1 MNNQCFLCAS
11 LHGCPTHALLKKRKV
26 VMDLEGEPKQKMI
39 RLDTTEDVCDETKE
53 EPVETYDISIRTLS
67 TNDGPVTNP
76 QQILNETDQAV
87 HCLSEQSGTETK
99 VYTDIADSQTDVVET
114 IVIATDD
121 ISDESENKV
130 EVKTE
135 EEIKNLQE
143 TLNQNVDIKDST
155 TSTNDVETLMKIEEE
170 CASIQSRTNGT
181 VTGEQQIASLAN
193 QNPSPLDTIEI
204 KPLDTS
210 EMKSSVD
217 STVKAETSEVKTEEI
232 KTEEEEG
239 GGYEVVAEWS
249 QPPSDDTEDGDDKD
263 KGIGFL
269 EFQICCL
276 T

>member
-1 MNNQCFLCAS
+1 
-11 LHGCPTHALLKKRKV
+11 
-26 VMDLEGEPKQKMI
+26 MDLEGEPKQKMI